1 MRGEAAFRFIPEL
14 IGDIIRTRE
23 LSNNP
28 KLLYIEAALNTL
40 HMAADV
46 FTAIEEHRNTRRK
59 KDAKQIIQEEYTKL
73 EQARTDNYMQEA
85 VREIDIY
92 YERVKLKVRDGKF
105 RDREVRIFITSLK
118 NDLYKAVEIF
128 NEVQVE
134 PDYPNREAVE
144 EVTRKALR
152 DYNKLLTLFIGE
164 EK

>member
-14 IGDIIRTRE
+14 IGDISRTRE

-46 FTAIEEHRNTRRK
+46 FTAIEEYRNTRRK
-59 KDAKQIIQEEYTKL
+59 KDEKQIIQEEYSKL

-85 VREIDIY
+85 VRKIDNY
-92 YERVKLKVRDGKF
+92 YERVKLKVRAGKF
-105 RDREVRIFITSLK
+105 RDGEVRKFITSLK
-118 NDLYKAVEIF
+118 NDLYKAIEIF

-134 PDYPNREAVE
+134 PDYPNREVVE

-152 DYNKLLTLFIGE
+152 DYNKILTILIGE

>member
-14 IGDIIRTRE
+14 IGDIGRTME

-28 KLLYIEAALNTL
+28 KLLYIESALNTL

-46 FTAIEEHRNTRRK
+46 FTTIEEHRKTRRK
-59 KDAKQIIQEEYTKL
+59 KDAKQIIQEEYSKL
-73 EQARTDNYMQEA
+73 EQARTDNYIQEA
-85 VREIDIY
+85 VRKIEIY

-105 RDREVRIFITSLK
+105 RDREVRKFITSLK
-118 NDLYKAVEIF
+118 NDLYKAIEVF
-128 NEVQVE
+128 NEVQIE

-152 DYNKLLTLFIGE
+152 DYKKILTIFIGE
-164 EK
+164 D